1 MSEMGLDLWGQGKW
15 WNTRFW
21 HANQQMRMDD
31 MSEGVR
37 AVFSRATDKM
47 DAIAENLANAS
58 TPGYRS
64 AFVLPKNF
72 VGELNG
78 RLIGHQWRTG
88 TDLTA
93 GAIRMT
99 DRPLDFALQGD
110 GFFVVRSEMG
120 EFLTRSGSFELSQD
134 GTLTTSSGLEVMGD
148 DNEPI
153 RVPDGTRV
161 ETLVAGEDGTLLAG
175 DRKIGQLRL
184 ERVDSEEQLRRVGS
198 TLFIASPENRQPA
211 EETRVVGRAL
221 ESSNSATFQELSDML
236 VLTRSV
242 EAAQRAQSDEAQAQ
256 KKMMEALS

>member
-1 MSEMGLDLWGQGKW
+1 MSDMGLELWGQGKW
-15 WNTRFW
+15 WNTKFW
-21 HANQQMRMDD
+21 HSNQQMAMDD
-31 MSEGVR
+31 MAEGVR

-110 GFFVVRSEMG
+110 GFFVVRSELG
-120 EFLTRSGSFELSQD
+120 EFLTRSGSFEMSAD
-134 GTLTTSSGLEVMGD
+134 GTLSTSGGLEVMGD
-148 DNEPI
+148 NNEPI
-153 RVPDGTRV
+153 RIPSGTRV
-161 ETLVAGEDGTLLAG
+161 ETIVVGEDGTLSAAG
-175 DRKIGQLRL
+175 KEIGRLRM
-184 ERVDSEEQLRRVGS
+184 ERVEGEEQLRRVGS
-198 TLFIASPENRQPA
+198 TLFIAASENRQPA
-211 EETRVVGRAL
+211 EDTRVVGRAL
-221 ESSNSATFQELSDML
+221 ESSNSATFQELSDMM
-236 VLTRSV
+236 VLTRAV
-242 EAAQRAQSDEAQAQ
+242 EAAQRAQGDEVQSQ
-256 KKMMEALS
+256 KKMMEALT